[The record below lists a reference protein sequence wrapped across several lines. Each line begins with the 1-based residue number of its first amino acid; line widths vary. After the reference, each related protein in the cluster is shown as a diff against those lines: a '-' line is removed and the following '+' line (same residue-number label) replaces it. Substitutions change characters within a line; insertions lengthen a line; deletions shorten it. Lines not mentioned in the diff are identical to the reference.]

1 MITVLS
7 NHYCLLT
14 ALGGFAVRIP
24 LKMISKI
31 LLCVTRLRAAG
42 IVLLSAVL
50 VLSAGPAKAAGKDF
64 LSGRE
69 REWLAAHPVLTVAP
83 DPDYPPIEY
92 FDESGAY
99 KGLAADY
106 IALIEKEI
114 GLKFRTVRLESWD
127 RIIAAAKGREIDM
140 FGAAA
145 KTPQRSEYMLF
156 TSPYVEFPS
165 VIIVRTN
172 VREIL
177 TLENLR
183 GMKVAIVSGYA
194 DHDYVKIHYPELDLD
209 VVPTVETGLRKVS
222 FGMVDAFVGNL
233 ASATFNIEK
242 EGISNLR
249 VAGNSGYMYRLAFG
263 VRKDWP
269 ELATILQKGLD
280 QIRPDERKAIF
291 NKWVR
296 LEHESL
302 FRSREFWI
310 SVLTVL
316 GVGLLAIAGLVV
328 WNRSL
333 KAVVRKRTIEL
344 SVELSVRKKVEEALR
359 EARDELERR
368 VEERTTEL
376 KTANEVLKAEI
387 DVRNRAEQALLTA
400 HQELEDII
408 EFLPD
413 ATFVVDNQKK
423 IIAWNKALE
432 EMTGV
437 VKGEMLGCG
446 DGAYSFPFYGRRKRL
461 LIDFV
466 MDGDKDLETRYDF
479 VERRG
484 HTVVGEAFVS
494 EAREGRGAFLWSTAA
509 PLFAKDG
516 SVIGAIQSIRDIS
529 ARKRAEEELRIYR
542 DHLEDLVRERT
553 AELARANELL
563 TTEIDERKR
572 AEEALKLFAYS
583 VAHDLKSPA
592 VGIYGLTR
600 RLHKQYR
607 DALGEKGMNYC
618 DQILKVSEHIA
629 SFVEK
634 LNLYIAT
641 KEARPVIENMRIG
654 EILGMLREEFSPQLT
669 RRHIEWIEPDFDVE
683 IAADRLS
690 ILRVFRNLIDNALK
704 YGGERLSRIRIGY
717 EERENCHVFMVNDN
731 GKGLKG
737 VDPAAIFE
745 LFQRHETSRGV
756 EGSGLGLAIV
766 KEIVEQHGGKV
777 WVEPG
782 VRKGATFC
790 VSIARR
796 L

>member
-1 MITVLS
+1 MPMEVISRILS
-7 NHYCLLT
+7 
-14 ALGGFAVRIP
+14 FAARF
-24 LKMISKI
+24 
-31 LLCVTRLRAAG
+31 RAAG
-42 IVLLSAVL
+42 VGLAFALL
-50 VLSAGPAKAAGKDF
+50 VLFSGGEKATGKD
-64 LSGRE
+64 LLNGQE
-69 REWLAAHPVLTVAP
+69 REWLAVHPSISVAP

-106 IALIEKEI
+106 IALIEKGL
-114 GLKFRTVRLESWD
+114 GLKFRTVRLANWD
-127 RIIAAAKGREIDM
+127 KIIDAARSREIDM
-140 FGAAA
+140 FGSAA

-172 VREIL
+172 VREYL
-177 TLENLR
+177 TLDNLR

-194 DHDYVKIHYPELDLD
+194 DHDYIKIHYPQLDLD
-209 VVPTVETGLRKVS
+209 AVPTVETGLRKVS
-222 FGMVDAFVGNL
+222 FGMVDAFVANL
-233 ASATFNIEK
+233 ASATYNIEK
-242 EGISNLR
+242 QGILNLR
-249 VAGNSGYMYRLAFG
+249 VAGNTGYVYRLAFG

-269 ELATILQKGLD
+269 ELVTILQKGLD
-280 QIRPDERKAIF
+280 GIDPIERKAIF

-296 LEHESL
+296 LERESL

-316 GVGLLAIAGLVV
+316 GVGLLAIAGLIG

-333 KAVVRKRTIEL
+333 KSVVQRRTIEL
-344 SVELSVRKKVEEALR
+344 SVELNERMKVEEALR
-359 EARDELERR
+359 EARDGLERR

-376 KTANEVLKAEI
+376 KAANEVLKAEI
-387 DVRNRAEQALLTA
+387 NVRKQAEQAMLAA

-423 IIAWNKALE
+423 IIAWNKAIE

-437 VKGEMLGCG
+437 KKDEMLGRG
-446 DGAYSFPFYGRRKRL
+446 EGAYSFPFYGRRRRL

-466 MDGDKDLETRYDF
+466 MDGDQDVETRYDS
-479 VERRG
+479 VEKRG
-484 HTVVGEAFVS
+484 RTVFGEAFVS
-494 EAREGRGAFLWSTAA
+494 EAREGKGAYLWSTAA
-509 PLFAKDG
+509 PLFGKDG
-516 SVIGAIQSIRDIS
+516 GVIGAIQSIRDIS
-529 ARKRAEEELRIYR
+529 ARKRAEEELRMYR

-563 TTEIDERKR
+563 TNEIDDRTR

-592 VGIYGLTR
+592 VGIHGLTK

-607 DALGEKGMNYC
+607 DLLGEKGANYC
-618 DQILKVSEHIA
+618 DQIVKVSEHIA

-634 LNLYIAT
+634 LNLFIAA
-641 KEARPVIENMRIG
+641 KEARPVIEKIRMR
-654 EILGMLREEFSPQLT
+654 EILGILREEFSSQLE
-669 RRHIEWIEPDFDVE
+669 RRHIEWIDIDTELE

-690 ILRVFRNLIDNALK
+690 ILRVFRNLIDNAFK
-704 YGGERLSRIRIGY
+704 YGGERLSKIRIAH
-717 EERENCHVFMVNDN
+717 EDREDCHVFMVSDN
-731 GKGLKG
+731 GKGLRG
-737 VDPAAIFE
+737 VDSTRIFE

-777 WVEPG
+777 WAEPG
-782 VRKGATFC
+782 TRKGATFC
-790 VSIARR
+790 ISISKY